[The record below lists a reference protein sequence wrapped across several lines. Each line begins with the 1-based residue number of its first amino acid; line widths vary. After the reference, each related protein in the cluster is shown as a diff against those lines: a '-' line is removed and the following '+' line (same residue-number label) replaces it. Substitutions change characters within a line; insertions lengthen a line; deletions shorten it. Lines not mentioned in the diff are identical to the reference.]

1 LAGRLLAIH
10 LFVRETKLGGDKA
23 APFMYRGQV
32 TYQSHLGSNPMSVTF
47 KL

>member
-1 LAGRLLAIH
+1 VAKGIAIH
-10 LFVRETKLGGDKA
+10 LFVRETKLGGGKA
-23 APFMYRGQV
+23 APFVYRGPV

>member
-1 LAGRLLAIH
+1 MAKGIAIH
-10 LFVRETKLGGDKA
+10 LFVRETKLGGGKA
-23 APFMYRGQV
+23 APFVYRGRV

>member
-1 LAGRLLAIH
+1 MTKGIAIH
-10 LFVRETKLGGDKA
+10 LFVREAKLGGGKA
-23 APFMYRGQV
+23 APFVYFGPV

>member
-1 LAGRLLAIH
+1 MAKDIAIH
-10 LFVRETKLGGDKA
+10 LFVRETKLGSGKA
-23 APFMYRGQV
+23 APFVYHGQV

>member
-1 LAGRLLAIH
+1 LVIH
-10 LFVRETKLGGDKA
+10 LFVRETKLGGGKA
-23 APFMYRGQV
+23 AAFVYRGPV